1 MRILGDVA
9 PYSREYQREAG
20 IVHHQ
25 SKDDPELRAEYERIQ
40 EQVRQ
45 ARESTLQTAQKH
57 FNAPVDTV
65 EGTVKSVSGSG
76 VELEEYPGRTFRFSS
91 VGLSMADLTA
101 ESLGGPTRPGPSPAP
116 HTKTPRARG
125 RGPPRQPAGP
135 ARKSSLT
142 CSPAGSPASP
152 RLTRSAETGRPD
164 FTCSD
169 SAGRGVERQLSRQE
183 DPRKV
188 AITVQFASGR
198 IFT

>member
-25 SKDDPELRAEYERIQ
+25 SKDNPELRAEYERIQ

-91 VGLSMADLTA
+91 VGLSMADLTGRKYLSGETNPA
-101 ESLGGPTRPGPSPAP
+101 PAASPPGTPGPGFRAGGPPRNSSRSAIRLPASSHSKSVHCISPKFKTPPTRP
-116 HTKTPRARG
+116 RRN
-125 RGPPRQPAGP
+125 AG
-135 ARKSSLT
+135 
-142 CSPAGSPASP
+142 
-152 RLTRSAETGRPD
+152 
-164 FTCSD
+164 
-169 SAGRGVERQLSRQE
+169 
-183 DPRKV
+183 
-188 AITVQFASGR
+188 
-198 IFT
+198 